1 RTGMSGTTTDSL
13 KTLIERCR
21 AGESPYQAL
30 VDRVPYAGFLGI
42 QAEARGE
49 DVFFRLPKKESNIGN
64 PTLPALHGGAIAG
77 FMEQSALT
85 CFRLAMVETC
95 VPKTIGFS
103 VDYLRAGHF
112 RDTFAEC
119 NVTRLGRRV
128 ANVHILAWQTTR
140 NEPICMARAHFLLSE
155 EADTTIIA

>member
-1 RTGMSGTTTDSL
+1 MSGTTTDSL

-77 FMEQSALT
+77 FMEQSALI
-85 CFRLAMVETC
+85 FLMLAMGEPK
-95 VPKTIGFS
+95 VPKTIDFS

-140 NEPICMARAHFLLSE
+140 SEPICMARAHFLLSE
-155 EADTTIIA
+155 EADTTIIG